1 MLNFHCFH
9 HSPKYSNLASLP
21 WGDEARAHMAR
32 VLAIE
37 TSSVLILDEFT
48 SMVDRPTAKRMAKGL
63 QKLVKQG
70 THGSITAAVKQYC
83 VHIIKERERDNQSP
97 PLPENYAC

>member
-9 HSPKYSNLASLP
+9 HSNKYSNLASLP

-70 THGSITAAVKQYC
+70 THGSITAAVK
-83 VHIIKERERDNQSP
+83 
-97 PLPENYAC
+97 

>member
-1 MLNFHCFH
+1 
-9 HSPKYSNLASLP
+9 
-21 WGDEARAHMAR
+21 MAR